1 MLVKITERYKM
12 TKIQQ
17 WMHSFKSEWAI
28 NGLGKAHMEGHKNGA
43 DFIIAFRLKE
53 EVNVAIVEGRLV
65 FDFQF

>member
-1 MLVKITERYKM
+1 
-12 TKIQQ
+12 
-17 WMHSFKSEWAI
+17 MHSFKSEWAI